1 MNPRWIG
8 KSLYSFPTVTCIH
21 PLSCSMW
28 FQDHSSILQAHYP
41 RASFPA
47 NGRTQK
53 TAVSVC
59 QDLNQPANSL
69 TERQDH
75 PWLQRATRSRS
86 EQNSIPPQDFTAIEN
101 RIITTV
107 TDRTLEIRFF
117 ESLAHNVGTVCELL
131 LYAECDCRFC
141 SINLSAAVITCT
153 YLPPYN

>member
-117 ESLAHNVGTVCELL
+117 RKFSAQRWYCLWIAALCWMWLPFLFYKFVGCCYHLHIPTP
-131 LYAECDCRFC
+131 
-141 SINLSAAVITCT
+141 I
-153 YLPPYN
+153 